1 MPKISTANMTYD
13 LSKITS
19 WTSYKSRARSESV
32 QSEPLSAIER
42 ALHSKTDD
50 CTIESSD
57 RHQNQQVLQQ
67 RLKLSD
73 DETVQVSYKT
83 TRPHP
88 ALFLQA
94 LSKVQSAEIAVD
106 ASKIANMTS
115 SKQTKKRPRTTANGS
130 NIIFPIESEN
140 AQRTSSFLARPTISI
155 DVTNLLDP
163 PLLSEWLPGQDLST
177 SYRNESADKIELRSA
192 SKADTIT
199 IASNEKE
206 NLHPPKSELRAEIEE
221 VIVRNAASM
230 SSRIINALK
239 EFSVTDWME
248 ILPSHQL
255 LNALGQPTV
264 STISKALGRLLS
276 TFSSQALGTHILK
289 VLIPVLF
296 ESLEADTMS
305 KDCEESLNAIS
316 MLLVDRC
323 GLGSLSKLSLWS
335 LCHEI
340 PQNTCGVQLRM
351 GIAREY
357 YSYRGRNKNT

>member
-1 MPKISTANMTYD
+1 MSYD

-42 ALHSKTDD
+42 ALQSKTDD
-50 CTIESSD
+50 CTIKSST
-57 RHQNQQVLQQ
+57 RHQNQEVLQQ

-73 DETVQVSYKT
+73 DETVQVSYKI

-94 LSKVQSAEIAVD
+94 VSKAQSAEIAVD
-106 ASKIANMTS
+106 ASKIANMTP
-115 SKQTKKRPRTTANGS
+115 SKQTKKRPRTTTANGS

-177 SYRNESADKIELRSA
+177 SYRSESADKIELRSA
-192 SKADTIT
+192 SKTDTST
-199 IASNEKE
+199 SASNEKE
-206 NLHPPKSELRAEIEE
+206 NLHPPKSELRAEIEK
-221 VIVRNAASM
+221 VIVANTAASI
-230 SSRIINALK
+230 SSQIINALEELSDK
-239 EFSVTDWME
+239 DWME

-255 LNALGQPTV
+255 LNALGQPIV

-323 GLGSLSKLSLWS
+323 GLGSLSKEEVLT

-357 YSYRGRNKNT
+357 YSYRGRNKKT